1 MVNYQLLT
9 SKSLFRKLSELPKDS
24 IKFMEEW
31 WAPYYVPKIKI
42 KNRFKFYSFFYLILI
57 LIYVIIKTKT
67 RGIIKMD
74 LLNLSKEQSLQ
85 LLDLRKQQ
93 VRAINTNKCSL
104 VNHKARVALVFDRS
118 GSARQYYKNGT
129 IQAILER
136 VFPIALEWDDN
147 GAMDCWIF
155 DDDFVRLPEVTMDNY
170 YDYVDKEISKYKFG
184 GTKYSPVIEDIM
196 KKYLEEDPQSLPNY
210 VLFITDGDNFD
221 KRKTTE
227 SVIESANYPIF
238 WQFVGLGTG
247 PFDYWK
253 NLMIWIIDMWIMLI
267 SLWFQ
272 MKKISIQMT
281 LFINSFLNE
290 YPSWLEN
297 PKVKDLIE
305 NKYIKQ
311 NQNNVNNNQE
321 RKKLFGLF

>member
-1 MVNYQLLT
+1 
-9 SKSLFRKLSELPKDS
+9 
-24 IKFMEEW
+24 
-31 WAPYYVPKIKI
+31 
-42 KNRFKFYSFFYLILI
+42 
-57 LIYVIIKTKT
+57 
-67 RGIIKMD
+67 MD

-247 PFDYWK
+247 PFDYLEK
-253 NLMIWIIDMWIMLI
+253 LDDMENRYVDNADFFMVSNEKDFYTNDAIYQFL
-267 SLWFQ
+267 
-272 MKKISIQMT
+272 
-281 LFINSFLNE
+281 LNE

-297 PKVKDLIE
+297 PKVKGLIE

-311 NQNNVNNNQE
+311 NQNQENNNQE

>member
-1 MVNYQLLT
+1 
-9 SKSLFRKLSELPKDS
+9 
-24 IKFMEEW
+24 
-31 WAPYYVPKIKI
+31 
-42 KNRFKFYSFFYLILI
+42 
-57 LIYVIIKTKT
+57 
-67 RGIIKMD
+67 MD

-93 VRAINTNKCSL
+93 VRAINTDKCSL

-238 WQFVGLGTG
+238 WQFVGLGIG
-247 PFDYWK
+247 PFDYLEK
-253 NLMIWIIDMWIMLI
+253 LDDMGNRYVDNADFFMVSNEKDFYTNDAIYQFL
-267 SLWFQ
+267 
-272 MKKISIQMT
+272 
-281 LFINSFLNE
+281 LNE

-311 NQNNVNNNQE
+311 NQNQENNNQE
-321 RKKLFGLF
+321 RKKLFGITGIIWDKERLKLLAEKNEFPKKNQYKAMAFLLISLGVIGIIFGLISLFI